1 MTRGV
6 AVGIALAAA
15 LIADPAQ
22 AARTKTY
29 AVVVANNHSF
39 NGKQSPLHFAD
50 DDGVRYAELF
60 ALLAEQTE
68 LFSVLDADTQR
79 LFPEMVSR
87 ATPPRRA
94 QVLAGLSRI
103 FEKIRRDVEAG
114 DRVVFYFVYSGH
126 GEVTADNEGFVHLLD
141 GPLTRA
147 DLFEHVIAASPATV
161 NHLLIDAC
169 NAYFMV
175 ARRGGQAQPAGDF
188 SALIRRFLDRE
199 SLAAHPNT
207 GVVLSTSSA
216 AEVHE
221 WGRIEA
227 GIFSHVMRSALAGA
241 ADANRDGA
249 IAYDEAAAYVA
260 AASGALPDRKARL
273 EVFAR
278 APAQDLGEP
287 LARVPATG
295 ARVRVPNTWL
305 GHWYLEDD
313 RGVRY
318 ADFNKTGEIEV
329 DLRLVPRPRYYLRS
343 ETEEL
348 LIDGAAA
355 DSEVAVAEQP
365 LEPLTL
371 AMRGSVHD
379 AYASHLFEIPFGPQ
393 FVVGFKQASFNALTP
408 LDVRET
414 ISSSPLTPW
423 KWVSATL
430 AGGLGVMGG
439 TLEIMARRSANE
451 YESGAGSSAELA
463 EQKGRAESLHRSALI
478 TGGVALTAAAV
489 AVGLHWLEE

>member
-1 MTRGV
+1 MRV
-6 AVGIALAAA
+6 VIAAGIALVIT
-15 LIADPAQ
+15 LGSDPAY

-29 AVVVANNHSF
+29 AVVVANNLSF
-39 NGKQSPLHFAD
+39 NGKQSALRFAD

-60 ALLAEQTE
+60 SLSAERTE

-79 LFPEMVSR
+79 LYPEMVSR

-94 QVLAGLSRI
+94 DVLAGLSSV
-103 FEKIRRDVEAG
+103 FEDIRRDVDAG
-114 DRVVFYFVYSGH
+114 YRVVFYFVFSGH

-147 DLFEHVIAASPATV
+147 DLFEHVISASPATV

-175 ARRGGQAQPAGDF
+175 ARRGGQSRPAGDF
-188 SALIRRFLDRE
+188 SGLIRRFLDRE

-227 GIFSHVMRSALAGA
+227 GVFSHVMRSALAGA

-249 IAYDEAAAYVA
+249 VDYDEAAAYVA
-260 AASGALPDRKARL
+260 AASGSLPDRNARL

-278 APAQDLGEP
+278 APAQDLTEP
-287 LARVPATG
+287 LARVPETG
-295 ARVRVPNTWL
+295 AHVRVPKAWI

-318 ADFNKTGEIEV
+318 ADFNKTNELGLDI
-329 DLRLVPRPRYYLRS
+329 RLVPRPRYYLRD
-343 ETEEL
+343 ETDE
-348 LIDGAAA
+348 IIISDAAA
-355 DSEVAVAEQP
+355 DAEVAVTKQQATP
-365 LEPLTL
+365 ITV
-371 AMRGSVHD
+371 AMRGSVND

-414 ISSSPLTPW
+414 VSGSPLTPW

-430 AGGLGVMGG
+430 AGGLG
-439 TLEIMARRSANE
+439 IMAGSLEVMARQSAND
-451 YESGAGSSAELA
+451 YRNGAGTSANLA
-463 EQKGRAESLHRSALI
+463 DQKGRAESLHRLALI
-478 TGGVALTAAAV
+478 TGGVAVTAAAT
-489 AVGLHWLEE
+489 AVGLHWFEE